1 MSEMIQPAE
10 TGTTKQTNANDD
22 NLLSKLEEYRHLRN
36 GSGGRINLSLKT
48 DSAIA
53 KATNATKAKKM
64 PHFEP
69 RTSKILRGNICKD
82 LSSKNYSTVDVTQC
96 LSKSTQAN
104 SFRCQGLKNRA
115 NITSPKQVSPACQK
129 INRAPTKFFFAKLK
143 KVKSVH
149 NLSEHATD
157 SLGTQ
162 QL

>member
-1 MSEMIQPAE
+1 MSEIIQPAE
-10 TGTTKQTNANDD
+10 TGTTKQTNAHDD

-104 SFRCQGLKNRA
+104 SFQVLGSKKQGKYYQPQASIPCLPKN
-115 NITSPKQVSPACQK
+115 
-129 INRAPTKFFFAKLK
+129 
-143 KVKSVH
+143 
-149 NLSEHATD
+149 
-157 SLGTQ
+157 
-162 QL
+162 